1 MNYAIAEQEIVNRLT
16 AFIADQ
22 GKADFYEA
30 ALMPE
35 TENQYTEFY
44 SKFTKARVV
53 VQYVDSQYEPGNS
66 TGVMVQ
72 EERARFRLTYEAR
85 KLRGDGGVHN
95 LMELTKLALVGFRL
109 SDSDRI
115 SVAKYGL
122 LEFEQGA
129 WQPYLEFECKTLNV
143 QLEDDNSDPPLGGL
157 VQAVTSMIDYGN

>member
-1 MNYAIAEQEIVNRLT
+1 MNYGTAEQEIVSRLT
-16 AFIADQ
+16 AYIAEE
-22 GKADFYEA
+22 GKTAFYEA

-35 TENQYTEFY
+35 TEQQYTEFY

-53 VQYVDSQYEPGNS
+53 VQYVDSQYDPGSS
-66 TGVMVQ
+66 TGMMVQ
-72 EERARFRLTYEAR
+72 GERVRFRLTYEAK
-85 KLRGDGGVHN
+85 KLRGDGGIHN
-95 LMELTKLALVGFRL
+95 LMELSKLALVGYRL

-143 QLEDDNSDPPLGGL
+143 QLGDDNSGPALGGL
-157 VQAVTSMIDYGN
+157 VQAVGSIIDYDT